1 VDLQEKT
8 LGAAERDEVARQ
20 AWRDAVAAWEPDEV
34 VVVDET
40 GANVALT
47 PGYARAPRNARA
59 YDRVPCNKGANI
71 TTLAALTTAGL
82 RAAMTVEGAADTPVV
97 EAFMREC
104 VVPLLRPGQQVVLDN
119 VRPHKGDGR
128 RQLVEGAGC
137 QLHSLPASAP
147 DLSPIEEAFATF
159 KAALRRAKART
170 TEAVQQAVGPA
181 LDAITPQDAR
191 HFFTHCGYGTA
202 TLPCKTL

>member
-1 VDLQEKT
+1 MDRQEKT

-20 AWRDAVAAWEPDEV
+20 AWRDAAATWEPDEV
-34 VVVDET
+34 LVVDET
-40 GANVALT
+40 GANVAMT

-59 YDRVPCNKGANI
+59 YDRVPFNKGANI
-71 TTLAALTTAGL
+71 TTLAALTTDGL

-104 VVPLLRPGQQVVLDN
+104 VAPLRRPGQKVVLDN
-119 VRPHKGDGR
+119 VRPHKGDGL
-128 RQLVEGAGC
+128 RQLVEAAGC
-137 QLHSLPASAP
+137 QLHFLPAYSP
-147 DLSPIEEAFATF
+147 DLAPIEEAFATF

-170 TEAVQQAVGPA
+170 AAAVQQAVGPA

-202 TLPCKTL
+202 TLP